1 MTALASD
8 YGLRTFAACIV
19 AVLVGLYG
27 LFDADAP
34 SNLLVVNALALGL
47 AVPLFFIVRRL
58 DWQPL
63 WLAAPLLAL
72 LAATLIVGAEI
83 DGVRRWLALG
93 PVRLHIGMAVVPA
106 LAVAMAA
113 STERQALFLVAL
125 AAFTAALQPDL
136 ATALALFVVSSAI
149 AVSKPREPLR
159 WVALLPTGA
168 ALLWCLLHRDG
179 LEPVPFVEGV
189 WGDTAVRSPALF
201 ALMLASLLLVLAAP
215 LIGWRRMGAQQRASG
230 AAFSATILGF
240 ALASILGAYPV
251 PLFGGGAAPIIGCA
265 LASALLSRIDR

>member
-72 LAATLIVGAEI
+72 QGASERTGGGMRVDKIAACNWHAISAAISMQSASMWE
-83 DGVRRWLALG
+83 VRTRSQL
-93 PVRLHIGMAVVPA
+93 VRLGAS
-106 LAVAMAA
+106 A
-113 STERQALFLVAL
+113 STARFQS
-125 AAFTAALQPDL
+125 PI
-136 ATALALFVVSSAI
+136 S
-149 AVSKPREPLR
+149 EPAR
-159 WVALLPTGA
+159 
-168 ALLWCLLHRDG
+168 
-179 LEPVPFVEGV
+179 FQ
-189 WGDTAVRSPALF
+189 SPI
-201 ALMLASLLLVLAAP
+201 SN
-215 LIGWRRMGAQQRASG
+215 
-230 AAFSATILGF
+230 
-240 ALASILGAYPV
+240 LGASASTASRV
-251 PLFGGGAAPIIGCA
+251 PEGA
-265 LASALLSRIDR
+265 LE